1 MSEKSAMGNNN
12 ANFLAAHTDI
22 QNLILNSMRDAVT
35 IIDVNSFTIVG
46 FNQAFLDQVGLT
58 AEQVQGK
65 HCYEITHQRDSACNE
80 FDHSCPLLGSLKDHK
95 QATFDH
101 VHFCRDGRKLVVEVS
116 ATPLTG
122 ENGRV
127 TYMVHV
133 SRDVTERRKAEDD
146 LIKMKKAVEASGEIM
161 FLTDRQGM
169 ITFINPEF
177 TRIYGYTVNEVV
189 GKTTPRILK
198 SMMMKKEDYEQF
210 WKTLL
215 SKQIVR
221 GTIVNKTKS
230 ERLVHMESSANPII
244 DKDGNIIGFLAI
256 QRDITDRLKAEE
268 RLNYLAY
275 HDALTGL
282 PNRQLFNDRVN
293 VMLGRASR
301 FRLLIAIMMLDVDN
315 FKDVNDTLGHDAG
328 DQLLQLIAR
337 RMASVVREIDTVAR
351 MGGDEFIFMA
361 PDLGNIGDAEKLTQR
376 ILDAFKKPFEING
389 NPISTTASIGISL
402 YPSDGDDVQN
412 LMKTADIAMYRA
424 KAAGRNSYRFYSQK

>member
-1 MSEKSAMGNNN
+1 
-12 ANFLAAHTDI
+12 
-22 QNLILNSMRDAVT
+22 
-35 IIDVNSFTIVG
+35 
-46 FNQAFLDQVGLT
+46 
-58 AEQVQGK
+58 
-65 HCYEITHQRDSACNE
+65 
-80 FDHSCPLLGSLKDHK
+80 
-95 QATFDH
+95 
-101 VHFCRDGRKLVVEVS
+101 
-116 ATPLTG
+116 
-122 ENGRV
+122 
-127 TYMVHV
+127 
-133 SRDVTERRKAEDD
+133 
-146 LIKMKKAVEASGEIM
+146 
-161 FLTDRQGM
+161 
-169 ITFINPEF
+169 
-177 TRIYGYTVNEVV
+177 
-189 GKTTPRILK
+189 
-198 SMMMKKEDYEQF
+198 
-210 WKTLL
+210 
-215 SKQIVR
+215 VR

>member
-1 MSEKSAMGNNN
+1 MSNNKE
-12 ANFLAAHTDI
+12 NFLTTHPD
-22 QNLILNSMRDAVT
+22 LHGSILNSMRDAVT
-35 IIDVNSFTIVG
+35 VIDINSFTIVG

-65 HCYEITHQRDSACNE
+65 HCYEITHQRGSTCNE
-80 FDHSCPLLGSLKDHK
+80 NEHPCPILSSLKDHR

-101 VHFCRDGRKLVVEVS
+101 IHFCRDGRKVVVEVS

-133 SRDVTERRKAEDD
+133 ARDVTERRNTEDD
-146 LIKMKKAVEASGEIM
+146 LIKMKKAVEASGEII

-177 TRIYGYTVNEVV
+177 TRIYGYTADEVV

-230 ERLVHMESSANPII
+230 ERLIHIESSANPII

-275 HDALTGL
+275 HDVLTGL
-282 PNRQLFNDRVN
+282 PNRRLFNDRVN
-293 VMLGRASR
+293 VMLGRANR
-301 FRLLIAIMMLDVDN
+301 FRLLIAIMILDVDYL
-315 FKDVNDTLGHDAG
+315 KDVNDTLGHDAG

-337 RMASVVREIDTVAR
+337 RMASAVREIDTIAR
-351 MGGDEFIFMA
+351 IGGDEFIFLA
-361 PDLGNIGDAEKLTQR
+361 PDLGNIGDAEKLAQR
-376 ILDAFKKPFEING
+376 ILAAFTKPFEVNG
-389 NPISTTASIGISL
+389 NSLSITASIGISL
-402 YPSDGDDVQN
+402 YPSDGDDVQS

-424 KAAGRNSYRFYSQK
+424 KTAGRNSYRFYSRK

>member
-1 MSEKSAMGNNN
+1 MSYDN
-12 ANFLAAHTDI
+12 ANFLTTHPDVHG
-22 QNLILNSMRDAVT
+22 LILNSMRDAVT
-35 IIDVNSFTIVG
+35 VIDVNNFTIVG

-80 FDHSCPLLGSLKDHK
+80 NDHPCPLLSSLKDRE
-95 QATFDH
+95 QAIFDH
-101 VHFCRDGRKLVVEVS
+101 VHFCRDGRKVIVEVS
-116 ATPLTG
+116 ATPLAG
-122 ENGRV
+122 ENGMF
-127 TYMVHV
+127 TYMIHV
-133 SRDVTERRKAEDD
+133 SRDVTERRKVEDD
-146 LIKMKKAVEASGEIM
+146 LTKMKKAVEASGEIM
-161 FLTDRQGM
+161 FLTDRQGI
-169 ITFINPEF
+169 ITFINPAF
-177 TRIYGYTVNEVV
+177 TRIYGYKADEVV
-189 GKTTPRILK
+189 GKMTPRILK

-215 SKQIVR
+215 NKQIMR

-230 ERLVHMESSANPII
+230 ERLVNIESSANSII
-244 DKDGNIIGFLAI
+244 DKDGNIIGFLAV

-282 PNRQLFNDRVN
+282 PNRQLLNDRLN

-337 RMASVVREIDTVAR
+337 RMTSVVREIDTVAR

-361 PDLGNIGDAEKLTQR
+361 PDLGNIGGAESLAQR
-376 ILDAFKKPFEING
+376 ILGAFKEPFEING
-389 NPISTTASIGISL
+389 NPMLITASIGISL
-402 YPSDGDDVQN
+402 YPSDGGDVQN
-412 LMKTADIAMYRA
+412 LMKAADIAMYRA